1 MKRGRKPK
9 PAANPLRAAAKVPV
23 KKPARKASL
32 ALLALGLAIVVAV
45 LLHSRSGNAV
55 PAPYV
60 HRPPHTLTFNK
71 DIAPII
77 FDRCAYCHRPSQAA
91 PFALLS
97 YADVKKRAKQIA
109 EVTARRYMPPWLL
122 EPGYGEFADARSL
135 TPDQL
140 GALQQWLT
148 EGAVEGNPADMPPSP
163 KWAGEWTLGEPDLI
177 VKLPQPYVLPAEGK
191 DVYRNLVL
199 PIPMATP
206 RFVKGVEFLSGN
218 AKVVHHAFINVDETR
233 QSRRL

>member
-109 EVTARRYMPPWLL
+109 EVTARRYMPPWLP
-122 EPGYGEFADARSL
+122 EPGYGEFADERRLNAEE
-135 TPDQL
+135 L
-140 GALQQWLT
+140 GIIQQWVA
-148 EGAVEGNPADMPPSP
+148 EGAQEGKPSDVPALPHFVEG
-163 KWAGEWTLGEPDLI
+163 WRLGQPDLI
-177 VKLPQPYVLPAEGK
+177 VKAPAYTLPGDGK
-191 DVYRNLVL
+191 DVYRNLV
-199 PIPMATP
+199 
-206 RFVKGVEFLSGN
+206 F
-218 AKVVHHAFINVDETR
+218 
-233 QSRRL
+233 